1 MREILLE
8 KKNLYIS
15 VYRRLEKEVIA
26 LADSIS
32 FDDTQKNVYSSM
44 IGDIILRCST
54 DIEAISKD
62 LYYRL
67 KPEKKTGKENKNLH
81 FDYCCLVLL
90 MKEWKIDKRRIYI
103 SHPNMHF
110 SDCEL
115 VPLLYVDKKLDD
127 DPNNTEICRWKQAYQ
142 KIKHNR
148 TENISKATVWN
159 MLNALGALYILN
171 LYYADESFWFETPIG
186 KRREYTDSSDIFT
199 PDLYDATEIDFSD
212 LNNNKSIVVPEESVF
227 VLKYEDKAYEN
238 VQKSYYVSHIATNL
252 KSFISQQYKDSPAM
266 IGRDW
271 LNVIK
276 AQQETRDA
284 GLKSKE
290 IVLNKN
296 KGSVYSCPSLQEF
309 YESGEYEKY
318 VNKYLNDPEFLKLIN
333 EEYAHL
339 LNNS

>member
-1 MREILLE
+1 MGEILLE

-15 VYRRLEKEVIA
+15 VYRRLEKEVMA
-26 LADSIS
+26 LADSIL
-32 FDDTQKNVYSSM
+32 FDDTQKNVYSSI
-44 IGDIILRCST
+44 IGDNILRCSA

-62 LYYRL
+62 LYYRF
-67 KPEKKTGKENKNLH
+67 KPEEKTEEEDTKLK
-81 FDYCCLVLL
+81 FDYQCIKLL
-90 MKEWKIDKRRIYI
+90 IQEWKIDKKKIRI
-103 SHPNMHF
+103 SHPNMYF
-110 SDCEL
+110 SECEL
-115 VPLLYVDKKLDD
+115 TPLLHSEKGVKEDPNK
-127 DPNNTEICRWKQAYQ
+127 PNNTDICRWKQAYQ

-171 LYYADESFWFETPIG
+171 LYYADENFWFETPIG

-271 LNVIK
+271 LNFIK

-339 LNNS
+339 